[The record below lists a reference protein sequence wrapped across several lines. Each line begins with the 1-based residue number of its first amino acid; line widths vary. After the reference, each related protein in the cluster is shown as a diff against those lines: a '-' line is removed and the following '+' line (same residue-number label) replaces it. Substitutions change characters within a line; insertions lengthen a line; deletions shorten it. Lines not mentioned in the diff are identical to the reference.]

1 MVHTLRNAL
10 DKLPSKLHDHAK
22 ALLQEMFNALT
33 VSDKL
38 TDFVVFKKICNDKYH
53 KVSGIH

>member
-1 MVHTLRNAL
+1 MRNAL